1 MYQVLQSVINII
13 VILYVFITSY
23 YLGINKH
30 KCNIFNPLYNYKN
43 WKSLNWFGVIV
54 CTLFINI
61 IFLPYA
67 VFIWLYKLIHRL
79 FTMGRK

>member
-1 MYQVLQSVINII
+1 MSYVLLCII
-13 VILYVFITSY
+13 VFIIIY
-23 YLGINKH
+23 ICMIGCYLISDENR
-30 KCNIFNPLYNYKN
+30 CNMFNPIYNYKK

-61 IFLPYA
+61 IFLPYS
-67 VFIWLYKLIHRL
+67 VFIWLFKFIHKL